1 MQGITHST
9 PVGGTPNIYVSNYNT
24 KHLSFK
30 RLNIFICMCVCVC
43 AFLDGMQTI
52 YS

>member
-1 MQGITHST
+1 MQGITHSI
-9 PVGGTPNIYVSNYNT
+9 PVGGTPNIYVSNYKP

-30 RLNIFICMCVCVC
+30 RLNIFICVCVC